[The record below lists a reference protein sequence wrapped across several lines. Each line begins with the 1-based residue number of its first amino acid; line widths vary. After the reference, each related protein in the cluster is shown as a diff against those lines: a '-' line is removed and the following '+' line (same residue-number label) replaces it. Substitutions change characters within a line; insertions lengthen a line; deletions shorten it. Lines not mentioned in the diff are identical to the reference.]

1 MINGVKKHAAVAIIT
16 AGIVLTTT
24 GFNSAKPSDAPPP
37 EPAPIVLHEATVIH
51 ALAAKARI
59 VAPTGKIAKT
69 STEGDSNFWGH
80 RDYVMTVKGDYIL
93 GIDTQD
99 IDVSVSG
106 NTIKVRMPQPKIV
119 SLNLPYDQM
128 TITED
133 KSPLRRELPEK
144 ELKAL
149 YTEATA
155 EVRKDIAK
163 DDVAQ
168 AKAERQMEQAV
179 SGLLLKINGVE
190 SVQFEEAE

>member
-1 MINGVKKHAAVAIIT
+1 MLKKTTAVAIIT

-24 GFNSAKPSDAPPP
+24 GFNSAKPSAPPP
-37 EPAPIVLHEATVIH
+37 EPAPIVLHEATVIN

-59 VAPTGKIAKT
+59 VAPTGEVTKT
-69 STEGDSNFWGH
+69 ISQQDENFWGH
-80 RDYVMTVKGDYIL
+80 RIYEMTVHGDYIL
-93 GIDTQD
+93 GVDTQD

-106 NTIKVRMPQPKIV
+106 NTVKVRMPQPKVV
-119 SLNLPYDQM
+119 SLDLPYDEM
-128 TITED
+128 TVTEQ
-133 KSPLRRELPEK
+133 KSLLRKELPEAQ
-144 ELKAL
+144 LKAL
-149 YTEATA
+149 YTKAEA

-163 DDVAQ
+163 DDEVQ